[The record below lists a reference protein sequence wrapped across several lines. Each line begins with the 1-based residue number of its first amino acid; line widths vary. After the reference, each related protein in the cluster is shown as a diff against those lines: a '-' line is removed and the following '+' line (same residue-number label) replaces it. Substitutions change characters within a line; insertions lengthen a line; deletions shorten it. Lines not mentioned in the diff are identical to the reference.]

1 MTGMAEYIDKGR
13 LIMSMN
19 DWMLQNAPIKAGDDT
34 IRADTILD
42 AIKMVEDSPAANVR
56 ENVKSKWEDVEITM
70 ITEDNAPS
78 EIVSMFCP
86 NCKRYHNEVYHYG
99 NPIENANF
107 CPRCGA
113 TMEVQDGE

>member
-1 MTGMAEYIDKGR
+1 MAEYIER
-13 LIMSMN
+13 EAAVNLILETPFTMSMCLSEQECHGMN
-19 DWMLQNAPIKAGDDT
+19 
-34 IRADTILD
+34 RAKQIFARL
-42 AIKMVEDSPAANVR
+42 VEQSIPAADVR

-107 CPRCGA
+107 CPNCGA
-113 TMEVQDGE
+113 DMKGGNDG